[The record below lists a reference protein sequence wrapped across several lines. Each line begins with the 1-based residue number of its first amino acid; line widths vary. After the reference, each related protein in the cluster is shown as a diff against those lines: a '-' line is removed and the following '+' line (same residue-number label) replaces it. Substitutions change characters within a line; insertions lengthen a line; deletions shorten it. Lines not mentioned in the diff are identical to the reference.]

1 MTQSIDKS
9 ERDFFVLSLKEEARR
24 AIWDV
29 RANVDAVTLIESVL
43 NDLEALAPRTDGTEE
58 RTDEEIRTQIRQRL
72 IKAAYATRPHCVRCG
87 TCCTKGSPT
96 LLREDMELFV
106 RDILGPSDVFTVRK
120 GEAAYSN
127 VTDSLAPA
135 EEEMIK
141 IREKPDENICIF
153 YREGD
158 KECSIYESRPL
169 QCRAQEC
176 WNPDAHEE
184 VAAAPR
190 LSRREILA
198 HAVDLMRIVE
208 RHEDRCSYQELERA
222 IARLS
227 ATKGQTV
234 GEIIDLLSFDEHVR
248 EFAADQFGLDEE
260 SLDFFFG
267 RPLSQTI
274 EAYGL
279 KVKAQPD
286 GTLLLTPIESPQDFA
301 DEK

>member
-9 ERDFFVLSLKEEARR
+9 ELDFFVVALKEEARR

-29 RANVDAVTLIESVL
+29 RANVDAATLIESVL

-58 RTDEEIRTQIRQRL
+58 RTDDDIRTQIRQRL
-72 IKAAYATRPHCVRCG
+72 IKAAYATRPYCIRCG
-87 TCCTKGSPT
+87 TCCTRGSPT
-96 LLREDMELFV
+96 LLRQDMELFV
-106 RDILGPSDVFTVRK
+106 RDILGPSHVFTVRK
-120 GEAAYSN
+120 DEAAYSN
-127 VTDSLAPA
+127 VTEGLAPA

-141 IREKPDENICIF
+141 IREKPDGNVCIF

-176 WNPDAHEE
+176 WNPDAYEE

-190 LSRREILA
+190 LSRRKILRQA
-198 HAVDLMRIVE
+198 ADLMRIIE
-208 RHEDRCSYQELERA
+208 RHEDRCSYQEVERA

-234 GEIIDLLSFDEHVR
+234 GEIIELLSFDEHVR
-248 EFAADQFGLDEE
+248 DFAADQFGLDEE

-267 RPLSQTI
+267 RPLRQTI

-279 KVKAQPD
+279 KVERQPD
-286 GTLLLTPIESPQDFA
+286 ESLLLTPIEVPQDVA
-301 DEK
+301 GEK